1 MNNDKFERKFKDRD
15 VLKILLGF
23 AKPYKFQFILGLIL
37 LMITVMIN
45 LLPAYI
51 QGEIIGIL
59 DNPALNNHNK
69 LVQVLI
75 LIAIFVSLAIAGVLI
90 SYIGNMLIQNVGQK
104 ILVKIRHDVF
114 TKIESLSISKI
125 NETPVGRL
133 VTRVT
138 SDTQALNDFFTNIL
152 ITFIT
157 SGLTIVLVFIFM
169 FVISWKLTLI
179 LLSVMPVLIIL
190 TILSKHYSRV
200 VSRRVRTDVSN
211 VNSFLSENLSG
222 MKVTQI
228 FNQEEAKL
236 DEFKKKNEA
245 LKKSSIVQIL
255 VGAFF
260 QPLIYVLFIVCQ
272 IIVIYFGIGGIREGV
287 LVQKDFVKFYYYIN
301 SFFSP
306 VQQLADLFSQAQ
318 QSFAAT
324 EKIMSTLENE
334 SEPSDVCIDL
344 DHFAGK
350 IEFRNVWF
358 AYEGENWILKDVSFV
373 VNPKETVAF
382 VGATGAGKTTI
393 LGLIVR
399 NYEIQKG
406 QILID
411 DIDITTIKLTCLRR
425 LIGQMLQDVFM
436 FSGTIESNITLNNPK
451 FSREDVIDAV
461 KYVNADKF
469 IAKLPDNYDHEVLE
483 RGGNF
488 SAGQRQLI
496 SFARTIIN
504 KPNIM
509 ILDEATSNIDTET
522 ELLIQNSLEKMMNVG
537 TMLIVAHR
545 LSTIQHA
552 DKIIVL
558 KHGEIIEEGNHQ
570 SLLKKKGMYYN
581 LYRIQYKNME
591 DTNEA

>member
-1 MNNDKFERKFKDRD
+1 MF
-15 VLKILLGF
+15 
-23 AKPYKFQFILGLIL
+23 
-37 LMITVMIN
+37 
-45 LLPAYI
+45 
-51 QGEIIGIL
+51 
-59 DNPALNNHNK
+59 
-69 LVQVLI
+69 
-75 LIAIFVSLAIAGVLI
+75 
-90 SYIGNMLIQNVGQK
+90 ML
-104 ILVKIRHDVF
+104 
-114 TKIESLSISKI
+114 
-125 NETPVGRL
+125 
-133 VTRVT
+133 
-138 SDTQALNDFFTNIL
+138 
-152 ITFIT
+152 
-157 SGLTIVLVFIFM
+157 
-169 FVISWKLTLI
+169 SWKLTLI
-179 LLSVMPVLIIL
+179 LLCVMPVLVIV

-228 FNQEEAKL
+228 FNQEDTKL
-236 DEFKKKNEA
+236 EEFRRKNDT

-255 VGAFF
+255 VGALF
-260 QPLIYVLFIVCQ
+260 QPLIYVLFLVSQIV
-272 IIVIYFGIGGIREGV
+272 VIYFGIGTISSGI
-287 LVQKDFVKFYYYIN
+287 LLPKDFVKFYYYIN
-301 SFFSP
+301 SFFTP

-324 EKIMSTLENE
+324 EKILGVLENE
-334 SEPSDVCIDL
+334 SEPAEEGIGV

-358 AYEGENWILKDVSFV
+358 AYEQENWILKDVSFI

-406 QILID
+406 TILID
-411 DIDITTIKLTCLRR
+411 DIDVKTIKLTCLRK

-451 FSREDVIDAV
+451 FTREDVIDAT
-461 KYVNADKF
+461 KYVNADSF
-469 IAKLPDNYDHEVLE
+469 INKLPDGYNHEVLE

-522 ELLIQNSLEKMMNVG
+522 EMLIQSSLEKMMNVG

-558 KHGEIIEEGNHQ
+558 KHGEIMEEGNHQ
-570 SLLKKKGMYYN
+570 ALLKKKGMYYN
-581 LYRIQYKNME
+581 LYRIQYKGQE
-591 DTNEA
+591 KINEA